1 MTKTR
6 FAVQMTRTAAAL
18 LLLAGTAV
26 AAGAQTKV
34 YPYPGDQ
41 TWQPWTQVGGTA
53 AVTGANPDQ
62 WGGNGSLELHTVGDL
77 SDWGFYTHYADGG
90 SYWGYLQDVNTL
102 QFDWYR
108 EATSVSSSYGSPWL
122 AQTPVLRLLLREDLG
137 SQYAYSELVWEK
149 YYTDPSPAT
158 LNAWQTVDMFAGN
171 GQNFWYHSITPSDLY
186 AEGSCTNMVSAAYLA
201 ENKLPV
207 FGTTLGT
214 WSGSPCNLGALEVYG
229 VALGVGSYWPEAYA
243 GYVDW
248 LQLGFTTDQDGPA
261 VYADFELPPTVV
273 PEPGTILLVGT
284 GLLGLGAASWRS
296 RRRRGQE

>member
-1 MTKTR
+1 MTMTKTT
-6 FAVQMTRTAAAL
+6 FAAL
-18 LLLAGTAV
+18 LLLVGTAASV
-26 AAGAQTKV
+26 GAQTKV

-53 AVTGANPDQ
+53 EITGTNPDQ
-62 WGGNGSLELHTVGDL
+62 YGGNGSLELHTAGSL

-90 SYWGYLQDVNTL
+90 SFWGYLEDVNTL

-137 SQYAYSELVWEK
+137 SQQFAYSELVWEK
-149 YYTDPSPAT
+149 YYTDASPAT

-171 GQNFWYHSITPSDLY
+171 GQNFWYHTLDPNEYSSGTCGEFVPPGDLGPPKNLTVY
-186 AEGSCTNMVSAAYLA
+186 PA
-201 ENKLPV
+201 
-207 FGTTLGT
+207 TLGT
-214 WSGSPCNLGALEVYG
+214 WSSSCGLSGLEVYG
-229 VALGVGSYWPEAYA
+229 VALGVGSYWPEAYN
-243 GYVDW
+243 GYVDY
-248 LQLGFTTDQDGPA
+248 LELGFAEQDGPA